1 MAKQTAD
8 EALVVRLEAT
18 LAKFEGQMKRAQAVA
33 NQTSTGMENRFGAAS
48 RKMAADADRAAKAV
62 SRIGG
67 GRSAMIQNMS
77 FQLQDVAV
85 QMASGT
91 SASRAL
97 SQQLPQLL
105 SGFGA
110 LGAVVGVAAAAGIPL
125 ISMLIG
131 AGDEAV
137 SLDDAIKG
145 LTQASSDYRDAVESV
160 LTPMGEMYAK
170 FGQNAEAAREIQ
182 EVMLQLAKVRLSDAI
197 AKVGQ
202 GVEDELGG
210 LQSMVEEYRYLQDV
224 EMKTPGME
232 YAAADAMK
240 DILAD
245 IREEWGMTYDEAAR
259 VADAIDQMNAAL
271 LSGDEQAKAEAMK
284 EMALALG
291 DGLDN
296 GIGLSEESQAL
307 LDNTAKAAIE
317 QQSFAAQTADAA
329 GSASAIAS
337 APIAGN
343 IGAGADQAA
352 RLAGNMAAA
361 ADAARMLAAQQALAD
376 KGKVYSGRGGGPRT
390 SNQQGYGE
398 FGRDSLDTIITDERK
413 RLSAGS
419 GGGKGG
425 GGSSRDEYATA
436 IESLQKRIDTM
447 KAETAAYLEAASA
460 QNLYGDAAEYAKQK
474 AALLIAAQEEGKV
487 ITPELSAQIEE
498 QARAYAQAALEAEN
512 AKEKM
517 DEIADASERGK
528 DALGEVFGSILEGS
542 DAARKAIANLLMEIA
557 KAQMMKGVFGLIN
570 SMPGGGAIT
579 QAIGGAMSFDG
590 GGYTGG
596 GSRSGGLDGK
606 GGFLAMLHPR
616 ETVVDH
622 TKSQRGASGPSS
634 VAINVNVAGARGNA
648 EIEQM
653 VASGV
658 RQGIAQYDRQ
668 MPDRQKSIVRDGR
681 RR

>member
-18 LAKFEGQMKRAQAVA
+18 LAKFEGQMKRAQAVT

-48 RKMAADADRAAKAV
+48 RKMAADADRAAKSV

-110 LGAVVGVAAAAGIPL
+110 LGAVVGLAAAAGIPL

-182 EVMLQLAKVRLSDAI
+182 EVMLQLAKVRLSDSI

-210 LQSMVEEYRYLQDV
+210 LQSMVDEYRYLQDV

-240 DILAD
+240 DIISD

-259 VADAIDQMNAAL
+259 VADAIDQMNTAL
-271 LSGDEQAKAEAMK
+271 ASGDEQAKAEAMK

-307 LDNTAKAAIE
+307 LDNTARAAIE

-329 GSASAIAS
+329 RSAQDIAN

-343 IGAGADQAA
+343 IGAGADQAG

-361 ADAARMLAAQQALAD
+361 ADAARMLAAQQSLAD
-376 KGKVYSGRGGGPRT
+376 KGKVYSGRGGDPRT

-398 FGRDSLDTIITDERK
+398 FGRDNLDTIITDERK
-413 RLSAGS
+413 RLSGGS
-419 GGGKGG
+419 GGKGG
-425 GGSSRDEYATA
+425 GGSNRDEYASA
-436 IESLQKRIDTM
+436 IENVQKRIDTM

-474 AALLIAAQEEGKV
+474 AVLLIAAQEEGKA

-557 KAQMMKGVFGLIN
+557 KAQMMKGVFGLID

-622 TKSQRGASGPSS
+622 TKGQRGASGPSS

>member
-1 MAKQTAD
+1 MAKQSAE

-33 NQTSTGMENRFGAAS
+33 YQTSTGMENRFGAAS

-77 FQLQDVAV
+77 FQLQDIAV
-85 QMASGT
+85 QMSSGT

-145 LTQASSDYRDAVESV
+145 LTQASSDYREAVEAV

-182 EVMLQLAKVRLSDAI
+182 EIMLQLAKVRLSDSI

-202 GVEDELGG
+202 GVDDELGG
-210 LQSMVEEYRYLQDV
+210 LREMIEEYRYLQDV

-240 DILAD
+240 DILSD

-259 VADAIDQMNAAL
+259 VAGAIDQMNTAL
-271 LSGDEQAKAEAMK
+271 ASGDEQAKAAAMK

-307 LDNTAKAAIE
+307 LDNTARAAME

-329 GSASAIAS
+329 GSAQDIAN

-343 IGAGADQAA
+343 IGAGADQAG

-361 ADAARMLAAQQALAD
+361 ADAARMLAAQQSLAD
-376 KGKVYSGRGGGPRT
+376 KGKVYSGRGGDPRT
-390 SNQQGYGE
+390 SSQQGYGE
-398 FGRDSLDTIITDERK
+398 FGRDGLDTIITDERK
-413 RLSAGS
+413 RLSVG

-425 GGSSRDEYATA
+425 GGSNRDEYATA
-436 IESLQKRIDTM
+436 IENVQKRIDTM
-447 KAETAAYLEAASA
+447 RAETAAYIEAASA

-474 AALLIAAQEEGKV
+474 AALLIAAQEEGKA

-512 AKEKM
+512 AKQKM
-517 DEIADASERGK
+517 DDIADASERGK

-542 DAARKAIANLLMEIA
+542 DAAKKAIASLLLEIA
-557 KAQMMKGVFGLIN
+557 KVQMMKGALGLIGA
-570 SMPGGGAIT
+570 MPGGSAVT
-579 QAIGGAMSFDG
+579 SWIGGLVSADG
-590 GGYTGG
+590 GGYTGN
-596 GSRSGGLDGK
+596 SPRAGGLDGK

-622 TKSQRGASGPSS
+622 TKGQKTGGGAQTVHVYVSASEYFDARVDSRAANITKQGLAQAQRQQPDSLRKYSS
-634 VAINVNVAGARGNA
+634 
-648 EIEQM
+648 
-653 VASGV
+653 
-658 RQGIAQYDRQ
+658 D
-668 MPDRQKSIVRDGR
+668 PR
-681 RR
+681 RRS

>member
-1 MAKQTAD
+1 
-8 EALVVRLEAT
+8 
-18 LAKFEGQMKRAQAVA
+18 
-33 NQTSTGMENRFGAAS
+33 
-48 RKMAADADRAAKAV
+48 
-62 SRIGG
+62 
-67 GRSAMIQNMS
+67 MIQNMS

-110 LGAVVGVAAAAGIPL
+110 LGAVVGLAAAAGIPL

-160 LTPMGEMYAK
+160 LTPMGEMYTK

-210 LQSMVEEYRYLQDV
+210 LQSMVDEYRYLQDV

-240 DILAD
+240 DIIAD

-259 VADAIDQMNAAL
+259 VADAIDQMNTAL
-271 LSGDEQAKAEAMK
+271 ASGDEQAKAEAMK

-307 LDNTAKAAIE
+307 LDNTARAAIE

-329 GSASAIAS
+329 RSAQDIAN

-343 IGAGADQAA
+343 IGAGADQAG

-361 ADAARMLAAQQALAD
+361 ASAARMLAAQQSLAD
-376 KGKVYSGRGGGPRT
+376 KGKVYSGRGGDPRT

-398 FGRDSLDTIITDERK
+398 FGRDNLDTIITDERK

-419 GGGKGG
+419 GGKGG
-425 GGSSRDEYATA
+425 GGSNRDEYASA
-436 IESLQKRIDTM
+436 IENVQKRIDTM

-474 AALLIAAQEEGKV
+474 AALLIAAQEEGKA

-512 AKEKM
+512 AKQKM
-517 DEIADASERGK
+517 DDIADASERGK

-542 DAARKAIANLLMEIA
+542 DAAKKAIASLLMEIA
-557 KAQMMKGVFGLIN
+557 KVQMMKGALSLIGAV
-570 SMPGGGAIT
+570 PGGSALT
-579 QAIGGAMSFDG
+579 SWIGGLTSMDG
-590 GGYTGG
+590 GGYTGNA
-596 GSRSGGLDGK
+596 SRSGGLDGK

-622 TKSQRGASGPSS
+622 TKGQRGASGPSS

>member
-1 MAKQTAD
+1 MAKQTAE

-33 NQTSTGMENRFGAAS
+33 NQTSTGMENRFGAAT
-48 RKMAADADRAAKAV
+48 RKMAADADRAAKSV

-110 LGAVVGVAAAAGIPL
+110 LGAVVGLAAAAGIPL

-210 LQSMVEEYRYLQDV
+210 LQSMVDEYRYLQDV

-240 DILAD
+240 DIIAD

-259 VADAIDQMNAAL
+259 VADAIDQMNTAL
-271 LSGDEQAKAEAMK
+271 ASGDEQAKAEAMK

-307 LDNTAKAAIE
+307 LDNTARAAIE

-329 GSASAIAS
+329 RSAQDIAN

-343 IGAGADQAA
+343 IGAGADQAG

-361 ADAARMLAAQQALAD
+361 AAAARMLAAQQSLAD
-376 KGKVYSGRGGGPRT
+376 KGKVYSGRGGDPRT

-419 GGGKGG
+419 GGKGG
-425 GGSSRDEYATA
+425 GGSNRDEYASA
-436 IESLQKRIDTM
+436 IENVQKRIDTM

-474 AALLIAAQEEGKV
+474 AALLIAAQEEGKA

-512 AKEKM
+512 AKQKM
-517 DEIADASERGK
+517 DDIADASERGK

-542 DAARKAIANLLMEIA
+542 DAAKKAIASLLMEIA
-557 KAQMMKGVFGLIN
+557 KVQMMKGALSLIGAV
-570 SMPGGGAIT
+570 PGGGALT
-579 QAIGGAMSFDG
+579 SWIGGLTSMDG
-590 GGYTGG
+590 GGYTGNA
-596 GSRSGGLDGK
+596 SRSGGLDGK

-622 TKSQRGASGPSS
+622 TKGQRGASGPSS

>member
-18 LAKFEGQMKRAQAVA
+18 LAKFEGQMKRAQAVT
-33 NQTSTGMENRFGAAS
+33 NQTSTGMENRFGAAT
-48 RKMAADADRAAKAV
+48 RKMAADADRAAKSV

-110 LGAVVGVAAAAGIPL
+110 LGAVVGLAAAAGIPL

-210 LQSMVEEYRYLQDV
+210 LQSMVDEYRYLQDV

-240 DILAD
+240 DIIAD

-259 VADAIDQMNAAL
+259 VADAIDQMNTAL
-271 LSGDEQAKAEAMK
+271 ASGDEQAKAEAMK

-296 GIGLSEESQAL
+296 GIGLSDESQAL
-307 LDNTAKAAIE
+307 LDNTARAAIE

-329 GSASAIAS
+329 GSAQEIAN

-343 IGAGADQAA
+343 IGAGADQAG

-361 ADAARMLAAQQALAD
+361 AAAARMLAAQQSLAD
-376 KGKVYSGRGGGPRT
+376 KGKVYSGRGGDPRT

-419 GGGKGG
+419 GGKGG
-425 GGSSRDEYATA
+425 GGSNRDEYASA
-436 IESLQKRIDTM
+436 IENVQKRIDTM

-474 AALLIAAQEEGKV
+474 AALLIAAQEEGKA

-512 AKEKM
+512 AKQKM
-517 DEIADASERGK
+517 DDIADASERGK

-542 DAARKAIANLLMEIA
+542 DAAKKAIASLLMEIA
-557 KAQMMKGVFGLIN
+557 KVQMMKGALSLIGAV
-570 SMPGGGAIT
+570 PGGGALT
-579 QAIGGAMSFDG
+579 SWIGGLTSMDG
-590 GGYTGG
+590 GGYTGNA
-596 GSRSGGLDGK
+596 SRSGGLDGK

-622 TKSQRGASGPSS
+622 TKGQRGASGPSS